1 MSVNLLPTLLRKW
14 QRKRNNYQQF
24 FYKST
29 FVSLINSFLLTKR
42 KYAMGL
48 FKEKPPKEKNEINN
62 KTLKENIAN
71 IALAQYRVII

>member
-1 MSVNLLPTLLRKW
+1 MSVNLLPILLRKW

-24 FYKST
+24 FINP